1 MNLKIAALFFTLM
14 THSISASAESI
25 TISAGVPINWDRLEH
40 YHAATET
47 TGCEQIDS
55 YALPGASRG
64 LSEML
69 LICQALHLGGI
80 RPVFEFQQINTYAR
94 LLRQVS
100 NGELLLM
107 MESVWKR
114 DADPSKVF
122 ISDPILRTG
131 EFEVGLFTLPSN
143 TELLKART
151 VEDLR
156 RFKAASNRNW
166 AVDWETLE
174 FMGIEKINVS
184 KYPLMFKMVEAGR
197 ADFMLEAFSS
207 LPDMSQTTE
216 GVKLI
221 PVPNIK
227 IGLKG
232 SRHIV
237 VNKALPNSQ
246 KVFNALQAGLKILRE
261 KGVITR
267 AYQESGFLHENV
279 RDWNKLCCEE
289 DGIESH
295 HNASANKR
303 RSDRN

>member
-1 MNLKIAALFFTLM
+1 MKLKTVVLFTALM
-14 THSISASAESI
+14 TYSFLASAENI
-25 TISAGVPINWDRLEH
+25 TITAGVPINWDRLEH
-40 YHAATET
+40 YYAATKDK
-47 TGCEQIDS
+47 GCEKVDS

-80 RPVFEFQQINTYAR
+80 TPVFEFQKFNTYAR

-131 EFEVGLFTLPSN
+131 EFEVGLFTMPGN
-143 TELLKART
+143 TELLKVRT
-151 VEDLR
+151 VEELR
-156 RFKAASNRNW
+156 KFKAVTNKNW
-166 AVDWETLE
+166 AVDWETLT
-174 FMGIEKINVS
+174 FMGIEKINTPM
-184 KYPLMFKMVEAGR
+184 YPLMFKMVEAGR
-197 ADFMLEAFSS
+197 ADFMLEAFSV

-216 GVKLI
+216 GIKLI

-237 VNKALPNSQ
+237 INKELPNGQ
-246 KVFNALQAGLKILRE
+246 KVFDALQVGLKILRE
-261 KGVITR
+261 NGAITK
-267 AYQESGFLHENV
+267 AYQESGFLHEKV
-279 RDWNKLCCEE
+279 RDWNKLCCEDE
-289 DGIESH
+289 AAETSVDIL
-295 HNASANKR
+295 
-303 RSDRN
+303 RN